1 MKVRTLALSAVL
13 AALVP
18 AALPVA
24 AQEVTLKIA
33 HFLPSAAPA
42 QQQVLEPWCAE
53 MNKESQGRIQC
64 QFYPAMQLGGT
75 PAQLADQAKN
85 GIADVVWTAPGYS
98 AGRFPLIETFEL
110 PFVVKDPVSSSRA
123 VWKFYQAHAQKEFAA
138 YKVLAFH
145 TDGGQAFHT
154 AKKAVRSLPDIN
166 GLKLRTST
174 RMGAKTLQALGGSPV
189 AMPPAQVTEA
199 IAKGVVDGALTAW
212 ELLYPTKLSE
222 VTKYHTQPAA
232 GMAYPSATVLTVL
245 MNQRKYDSLPADLK
259 AIVDKTTGDALV
271 ERFGAV
277 WQSVN
282 EDTLKR
288 IQEQG
293 NEVITLDPAQTDAL
307 KQAARGVEDDWI
319 KQMAGKKIDGKKLLD
334 EARTLAGTN

>member
-154 AKKAVRSLPDIN
+154 AKKAVRIL
-166 GLKLRTST
+166 
-174 RMGAKTLQALGGSPV
+174 
-189 AMPPAQVTEA
+189 
-199 IAKGVVDGALTAW
+199 
-212 ELLYPTKLSE
+212 
-222 VTKYHTQPAA
+222 
-232 GMAYPSATVLTVL
+232 
-245 MNQRKYDSLPADLK
+245 
-259 AIVDKTTGDALV
+259 
-271 ERFGAV
+271 
-277 WQSVN
+277 
-282 EDTLKR
+282 
-288 IQEQG
+288 
-293 NEVITLDPAQTDAL
+293 
-307 KQAARGVEDDWI
+307 
-319 KQMAGKKIDGKKLLD
+319 
-334 EARTLAGTN
+334 TLALLR